1 MGGEW
6 TSVSVSVP
14 AVQQPD
20 NVHHDPAGHQ
30 PDIVHHDPAG
40 HQPDIVHHDPAG
52 HQPVNHEAPLSA
64 NMNTNIPVI
73 TRQVVHLTT
82 ESIIKVSKI

>member
-20 NVHHDPAGHQ
+20 N
-30 PDIVHHDPAG
+30 VHHDPAG

-73 TRQVVHLTT
+73 TRQVVHLTA